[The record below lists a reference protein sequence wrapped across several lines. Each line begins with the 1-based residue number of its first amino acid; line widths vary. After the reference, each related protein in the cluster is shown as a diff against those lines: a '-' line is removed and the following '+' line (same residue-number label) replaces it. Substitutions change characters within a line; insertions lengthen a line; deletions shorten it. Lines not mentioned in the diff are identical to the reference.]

1 MEQKDI
7 KLRSNKVKL
16 YYLHGGEGEFSL
28 VFLHGWCINAQYWQ
42 DQLDHCTEQYS
53 VYAIDLA
60 GFGKSTA
67 QREDWTIQEYAL
79 DVAEFIDALGL
90 SKVILLGHSMSGEI
104 MLEIA
109 LQKNP
114 AIIGVVGVD
123 NFKFIDVE
131 FTAEQMEQFQA
142 FYPLLQND
150 FKTHAPAYAERM
162 LFHPL
167 SPKLVIERVKADF
180 ASANPDISFAVFT
193 NLMQYSSTVPEKL
206 ENLPYELYLINT
218 DFPPTNLAGLEN
230 HCKNGFRVYSL
241 SNAGHYP
248 MIEKT
253 AEFNRLLDQ
262 ALSAITSRN

>member
-90 SKVILLGHSMSGEI
+90 SKVSFL
-104 MLEIA
+104 
-109 LQKNP
+109 
-114 AIIGVVGVD
+114 AIRCRG
-123 NFKFIDVE
+123 
-131 FTAEQMEQFQA
+131 
-142 FYPLLQND
+142 
-150 FKTHAPAYAERM
+150 
-162 LFHPL
+162 
-167 SPKLVIERVKADF
+167 
-180 ASANPDISFAVFT
+180 
-193 NLMQYSSTVPEKL
+193 
-206 ENLPYELYLINT
+206 
-218 DFPPTNLAGLEN
+218 
-230 HCKNGFRVYSL
+230 
-241 SNAGHYP
+241 
-248 MIEKT
+248 
-253 AEFNRLLDQ
+253 RLCLK
-262 ALSAITSRN
+262 